1 MSYTEILSS
10 ELSKQKNVIYKITN
24 SFDDKTYIGQ
34 TKKSLRDRLAQHIWQ
49 MKNDSTHFHRALAK
63 YGISN
68 FDIQIID
75 ISKNNKPYV
84 IINNCKWMLYDKFNK
99 KYRKVEDELS

>member
-24 SFDDKTYIGQ
+24 LFDDKTYIGQ
-34 TKKSLRDRLAQHIWQ
+34 TKKSLLNLDNNLINVFPSITDAEIYI
-49 MKNDSTHFHRALAK
+49 KGKKT
-63 YGISN
+63 GILWTN
-68 FDIQIID
+68 L
-75 ISKNNKPYV
+75 SKNNKPYI
-84 IINNCKWMLYDKFNK
+84 IINNYKWMLYDKFNK